1 MVEGVVLKALRTR
14 LRRLTVHI
22 VSIRIAMWSG
32 PRNISTAMMR
42 AWGNRDDTFV
52 CDAPLYAHYLNVT
65 GRAHQGAAEVIG
77 AGPTNLNQAIAFLLG
92 PVPGDKT
99 IFYQK

>member
-42 AWGNRDDTFV
+42 SWGNRDDTFV
-52 CDAPLYAHYLNVT
+52 CDEPLYAYYLKTT
-65 GRAHQGAAEVIG
+65 GLQHPLAHEII
-77 AGPTNLNQAIAFLLG
+77 AGCENDWRKVVDWLTG
-92 PVPGDKT
+92 PVPQGKE
-99 IFYQK
+99 